1 MNLPNFITTVRFL
14 IAPVFLF
21 LLWDGKPGSLR
32 IALVLYVVAGITD
45 LLDGYVARKMN
56 QESSFGRMAD
66 PFVDKIII
74 CGALIILIEKTPLL
88 AGWMVAIIV
97 CREFLV
103 TYFRILVEVKGEK
116 FGSSLLGKQKMVIQF
131 VAVGALIL
139 YIAVYG
145 GAVVDPAAA
154 GIQVM
159 IWAVIAS
166 TVGSGALYVWRAV
179 GVLRRRGEPK
189 WQD

>member
-1 MNLPNFITTVRFL
+1 MNLPNLITAIRFA
-14 IAPVFLF
+14 IAPVFLG
-21 LLWDGKPGSLR
+21 LLWDGRPSSLR
-32 IALVLYVVAGITD
+32 IALVFYIIAGISD

-103 TYFRILVEVKGEK
+103 TYFRILVESKGES

-131 VAVGALIL
+131 VAVGSLIL
-139 YIAVYG
+139 YITVYG
-145 GAVVDPAAA
+145 EAIGNPAAD
-154 GIQVM
+154 GVRVM

-179 GVLRRRGEPK
+179 KVLRR
-189 WQD
+189 